1 MADCKIDRKVWGIV
15 IPVPTV
21 EDMADTV
28 DALSEG
34 LTESGVAKTEKA
46 EARGATFQGTV
57 FERIQERGAT
67 MSGKFGSMVCRASG
81 MKLTETLAEW
91 TLDNGRQVDGVEID
105 AKTQKPI
112 AIYECQSGIHNG
124 QFLDSL
130 HRDKALGEYLYDPS
144 ILPTVKKVV
153 ILAGGYSD
161 EDLRIVRE
169 RAQELSYRPQ
179 PIEVVLLQ
187 TVRLENEIVIDT
199 VQFAN

>member
-1 MADCKIDRKVWGIV
+1 
-15 IPVPTV
+15 
-21 EDMADTV
+21 
-28 DALSEG
+28 
-34 LTESGVAKTEKA
+34 
-46 EARGATFQGTV
+46 
-57 FERIQERGAT
+57 
-67 MSGKFGSMVCRASG
+67 
-81 MKLTETLAEW
+81 
-91 TLDNGRQVDGVEID
+91 VDGVELD

-112 AIYECQSGIHNG
+112 SIYECQSGIHNG

-187 TVRLENEIVIDT
+187 TVRLEAEIAVVT
-199 VQFAN
+199 VDFAK